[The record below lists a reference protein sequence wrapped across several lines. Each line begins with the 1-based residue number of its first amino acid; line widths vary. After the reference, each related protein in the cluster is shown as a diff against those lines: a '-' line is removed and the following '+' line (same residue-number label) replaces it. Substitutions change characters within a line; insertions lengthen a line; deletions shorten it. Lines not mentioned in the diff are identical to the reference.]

1 MVRVDNSC
9 FKMDP
14 NDKKITIIVWVG
26 CSAIL
31 MITFGKLLWTRYFSA
46 VYDGQKKP
54 FLDLFIDTIPLFLLV
69 VGIGLF
75 IAWLRNRNSD

>member
-1 MVRVDNSC
+1 
-9 FKMDP
+9 MDP
-14 NDKKITIIVWVG
+14 NDKKITIIVWWG
-26 CSAIL
+26 CAVILASA
-31 MITFGKLLWTRYFSA
+31 FGKLLWVRYFSV

-54 FLDLFIDTIPLFLLV
+54 FLDLFIDTIPVFLLA